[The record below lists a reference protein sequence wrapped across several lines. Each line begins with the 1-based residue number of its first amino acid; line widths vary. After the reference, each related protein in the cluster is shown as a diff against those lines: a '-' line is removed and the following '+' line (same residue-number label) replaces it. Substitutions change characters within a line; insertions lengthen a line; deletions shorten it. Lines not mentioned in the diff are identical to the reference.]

1 MASRGAA
8 SSEHLER
15 LHDIFRGLHADLGGA
30 AQRLRH
36 GAAGGC
42 CRGGRPGTGWGCGP
56 QRPGLASRRHSREGA
71 GGEPGVLG
79 RGRGLRRAPVSSR
92 KRGCR
97 GIFFPFGKGFP
108 SEILAS
114 LCKGARPVGVLVQ
127 CSSVRAPWSCAA
139 LRQGALGC
147 GLTQIA
153 YRQRFFSAC
162 RLFNKRLQ
170 TGV

>member
-42 CRGGRPGTGWGCGP
+42 CRRGRPGTGWGCDP

-71 GGEPGVLG
+71 GAGGRGEPGG
-79 RGRGLRRAPVSSR
+79 WAGP
-92 KRGCR
+92 
-97 GIFFPFGKGFP
+97 
-108 SEILAS
+108 
-114 LCKGARPVGVLVQ
+114 GARAASRSRQFQEAGLQRDFVPLRKGLPVGNPGFLVQ
-127 CSSVRAPWSCAA
+127 RSPAGRCA
-139 LRQGALGC
+139 GAVQLGH
-147 GLTQIA
+147 GSLEL
-153 YRQRFFSAC
+153 S
-162 RLFNKRLQ
+162 
-170 TGV
+170 